1 MDNNALTE
9 LWKELTATKR
19 RLNDLVERVSQYF
32 DAAHDKSQSDI
43 SDLNDKNTTLEEQN
57 QMLTDCILEMSETV
71 YGGEE

>member
-19 RLNDLVERVSQYF
+19 RLNDLVERVSKYF
-32 DAAHDKSQSDI
+32 DAAHDKSQADI